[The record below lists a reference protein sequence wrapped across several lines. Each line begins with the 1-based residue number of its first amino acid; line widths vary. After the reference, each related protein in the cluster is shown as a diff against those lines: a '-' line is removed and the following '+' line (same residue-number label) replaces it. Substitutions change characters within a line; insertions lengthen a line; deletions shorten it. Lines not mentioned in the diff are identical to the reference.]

1 MATRAEEDAH
11 EMFQGLIDAIESDHE
26 AIDDNPLGL
35 EEGLPLS
42 GLSRS
47 GQPLRAPHLPGLLD
61 EPSPFRGT
69 LTSRVDGGDDPES
82 SPTRSVVFNNITLY
96 LPPPRGGLLES
107 ISLENLLQS
116 FVSLEQLEGSKYKQH
131 SFARLPQ
138 CLCLHIQRT
147 GYDGG
152 RTFKRLEKVS
162 FPLYLYMDR
171 FMYTKQLCQRSQSMD
186 FSLVAQ
192 NDEASATKRNV
203 FQLCA
208 VICHLGGPESG
219 HCKSFMP
226 DLFAPIKTIFCRHY
240 LSPSPI
246 VPRR

>member
-1 MATRAEEDAH
+1 MASRAEEDAH

-26 AIDDNPLGL
+26 AIDDNPLAL
-35 EEGLPLS
+35 EEGMPLS

-47 GQPLRAPHLPGLLD
+47 GQPLRAPQLAGLLD

-96 LPPPRGGLLES
+96 LPPTGSTLEP

-116 FVSLEQLEGSKYKQH
+116 FVSLEQLEGSKCKQH

-138 CLCLHIQRT
+138 CLCMHIQRT
-147 GYDGG
+147 GYDEDMK

-162 FPLYLYMDR
+162 FPLYLYMDK
-171 FMYTKQLCQRSQSMD
+171 FMYSKQLCQRSQSMD
-186 FSLVAQ
+186 FSLVTQ
-192 NDEASATKRNV
+192 GGGETSANKRNV

-208 VICHLGGPESG
+208 VICHLGGPDSG
-219 HCKSFMP
+219 HCKQF
-226 DLFAPIKTIFCRHY
+226 F
-240 LSPSPI
+240 
-246 VPRR
+246 